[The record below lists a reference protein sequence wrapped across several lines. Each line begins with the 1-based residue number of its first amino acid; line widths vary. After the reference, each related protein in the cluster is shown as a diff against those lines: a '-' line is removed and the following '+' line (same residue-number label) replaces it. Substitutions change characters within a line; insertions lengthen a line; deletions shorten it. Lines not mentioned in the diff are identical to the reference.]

1 MLRPFRVLDPK
12 SIADASAE
20 LRKYGEDAKVY
31 AGGSELL
38 LLIRQ
43 GFVQYD
49 YLVNVKGIPELSKL
63 DWDGNT
69 LQIGSN
75 ITHSQMERSAEVR
88 EHFPML
94 QNAESLVANI
104 RVRNIGSLGG
114 NLCFGDPHSDPATAL
129 LVYNT
134 QAKIAKK
141 DAARSIPLGEFFV
154 GLYET
159 ALEPDEVLTGLD
171 VEPLP
176 QGVGSAYLRVAR
188 FERPSISAAVAAS
201 KKNDQL
207 CCVRIA
213 IGCVGPVPIRL
224 SELESKVEG
233 ATLEEGQ
240 RIVKEARA
248 HYSEILEPVDDLHG
262 SAEYKT
268 YMVGVMLSRGLAQ
281 ATGTN
286 GGS

>member
-63 DWDGNT
+63 KWDGNS

-75 ITHSQMERSAEVR
+75 VTHGQMERSAEVR

-104 RVRNIGSLGG
+104 RVRNIGTLGG

-141 DAARSIPLGEFFV
+141 DAARSISLDEFFV

-188 FERPSISAAVAAS
+188 FERPSISAAVTAS

-213 IGCVGPVPIRL
+213 VGCVGPVPIRL

>member
-63 DWDGNT
+63 KWDGNS

-75 ITHSQMERSAEVR
+75 VTHGQMERSAEVR

-104 RVRNIGSLGG
+104 RVRNIGTLGG

-141 DAARSIPLGEFFV
+141 DAARSISLEEFFV

-188 FERPSISAAVAAS
+188 FERPSISAAVTAS

-213 IGCVGPVPIRL
+213 VGCVGPVPIRL

-240 RIVKEARA
+240 RIVKEARSY
-248 HYSEILEPVDDLHG
+248 YSEILEPVDDLHG

>member
-12 SIADASAE
+12 SIADASAD
-20 LRKYGEDAKVY
+20 LQKYGEDAKVY

-63 DWDGNT
+63 GWNGNS

-75 ITHSQMERSAEVR
+75 VTHNQMERSAEVR

-94 QNAESLVANI
+94 QDAEKLVANI
-104 RVRNIGSLGG
+104 RVRNIGTLGG

-141 DAARSIPLGEFFV
+141 DAARSIPLDDFFV

-159 ALEPDEVLTGLD
+159 ALEPDEVLTGFD

>member
-20 LRKYGEDAKVY
+20 LGKYGEDAKVY

-63 DWDGNT
+63 NWDGNT

-75 ITHSQMERSAEVR
+75 VTHSQMERSAEVR
-88 EHFPML
+88 EHFPAL

-104 RVRNIGSLGG
+104 RVRNIGTLGG
-114 NLCFGDPHSDPATAL
+114 NICFGDPHSDPATAL
-129 LVYNT
+129 LIYNT

-141 DAARSIPLGEFFV
+141 DAARSIPLDKFFV

-176 QGVGSAYLRVAR
+176 QGTGSAYLRVAR
-188 FERPSISAAVAAS
+188 FERPSISAAVAAG

-240 RIVKEARA
+240 RIVKEARSY
-248 HYSEILEPVDDLHG
+248 YSEILEPVDDLHG

-286 GGS
+286 GGN

>member
-20 LRKYGEDAKVY
+20 LGKYGEDAKVY

-75 ITHSQMERSAEVR
+75 VTHSQIERSAEVGA
-88 EHFPML
+88 HFPML

-104 RVRNIGSLGG
+104 RVRNIGTLGG

-207 CCVRIA
+207 CSVRIA